1 VTKQSILRLLHSRHH
16 GLLRV
21 LAARCAR
28 VVLKKLR
35 PRIQRARGNAG
46 CPMHPQPRVRLGSRE
61 NAHEYSQRSH
71 RKSPG
76 IPARNGLRL
85 IRALLGDHR
94 LVATVIGGIASAHL
108 APASERRDHTISPSA
123 SASFVR
129 VTVTAH
135 GVLGPALQSH
145 HARPRRVHRIPSP
158 ASMTIAD
165 APQVGTK
172 REQIYR

>member
-1 VTKQSILRLLHSRHH
+1 MTEPTTPHSRGAESVRAVVRFTLEGRGCGGCRAPDAPAASCAHI
-16 GLLRV
+16 GSQECTRV
-21 LAARCAR
+21 FTAVA
-28 VVLKKLR
+28 
-35 PRIQRARGNAG
+35 P
-46 CPMHPQPRVRLGSRE
+46 E
-61 NAHEYSQRSH
+61 
-71 RKSPG
+71 SPG

-145 HARPRRVHRIPSP
+145 HARRCPRPPHP
-158 ASMTIAD
+158 APNVRD
-165 APQVGTK
+165 DREAPLLEEHGT
-172 REQIYR
+172 QLININF